1 MIPFKRCTQQSYL
14 KETYSIKYKV
24 YWTRAITTTTT
35 TTTTFIVAIYLNTI
49 KLRRSR
55 CCQNSGLIL
64 QENQGSETT
73 RHLQH
78 CET

>member
-35 TTTTFIVAIYLNTI
+35 TTTTTTFIVAIYLNTI
-49 KLRRSR
+49 KLRRS
-55 CCQNSGLIL
+55 
-64 QENQGSETT
+64 
-73 RHLQH
+73 
-78 CET
+78 

>member
-35 TTTTFIVAIYLNTI
+35 TTTTFTVAIYLNTI
-49 KLRRSR
+49 KLRRS
-55 CCQNSGLIL
+55 
-64 QENQGSETT
+64 
-73 RHLQH
+73 
-78 CET
+78 